1 MTMLLNSKGEKVSS
15 NEVFSARDLENHAV
29 LKNSITRQTGLE
41 IDITNLTFV
50 IQQVSQQKFYELPL
64 ADYMPIAVGK
74 GAWSPTITKY
84 REFVN
89 GSDFEDGFV
98 GVAREARLEETS
110 AYIDALSIKTHNWA
124 KTNVWNLFDIEYAS
138 RSGVWDIVEAKE
150 RSRKKNWDL
159 GIQKMLFL
167 GMRGGTGL
175 LNDGSTTVNQSLMGA
190 SLKDMTDAQFNTF
203 VAGVIGAFRSNCQ
216 YTAMPNRLVIPE
228 SDFTGLSTYVSTL
241 NPNLTRLQYL
251 ENALKATTMRNDFK
265 ILPSVYAQASYG
277 ALSADRY
284 ALYNCDADTLELN
297 IPVQYTATQMQS
309 IEGFNF
315 QNVAY
320 GQIADMLIVRPREL
334 MYFEVNAG

>member
-15 NEVFSARDLENHAV
+15 SEVFSARELENQSV

-50 IQQVSQQKFYELPL
+50 IQQVSEQKFYELPL
-64 ADYMPIAVGK
+64 ADYMPISVGK
-74 GAWSPTITKY
+74 GAWAPSITKY

-89 GSDFEDGFV
+89 GSSFEDGFV
-98 GVAREARLEETS
+98 GVARESRLEETD
-110 AYIDALSIKTHNWA
+110 AYIDALTIKTHNWA

-138 RSGVWDIVEAKE
+138 RSGVWDIVDAKA

-159 GIQKMLFL
+159 GIQKLLFL
-167 GMRGGTGL
+167 GANGNTGL
-175 LNDGSTTVNQSLMGA
+175 LNDANTTINQTLMKEH
-190 SLKDMTDAQFNTF
+190 LKDMTDAQFNQF
-203 VAGVIGAFRSNCQ
+203 VAGVVGAFRLNCQ

-228 SDFTGLSTYVSTL
+228 SDFTGLSTYVSAL

-251 ENALKATTMRNDFK
+251 ENALKGTTMRNDFK
-265 ILPSVYAQASYG
+265 ILPSVYCQSSFG
-277 ALSADRY
+277 TLTNDRY

-320 GQIADMLIVRPREL
+320 GQVADLLIVRPREL
-334 MYFEVNAG
+334 LYFEIDNG